1 MSNSFTDNLYAIRML
16 TMLCTPF
23 SEMPAYKAGVIDEKG
38 KYIVSPNDRTAEQKS
53 TVGYIDRLI
62 INVKKLI
69 NKLPGGES
77 KLKNIVAGMVLIKEN
92 VDHQNPMVD
101 FLTESELTKIQ
112 NDLDGQYS
120 KDRNRMIELWQ
131 EYIKIKE
138 ECGVATIG
146 ASAGSQLP
154 ANNTMGI
161 ATYDTPLNSKSTVY
175 RRKPKTVELL

>member
-69 NKLPGGES
+69 NKLPGGE
-77 KLKNIVAGMVLIKEN
+77 
-92 VDHQNPMVD
+92 
-101 FLTESELTKIQ
+101 
-112 NDLDGQYS
+112 
-120 KDRNRMIELWQ
+120 
-131 EYIKIKE
+131 
-138 ECGVATIG
+138 
-146 ASAGSQLP
+146 
-154 ANNTMGI
+154 
-161 ATYDTPLNSKSTVY
+161 
-175 RRKPKTVELL
+175 

>member
-77 KLKNIVAGMVLIKEN
+77 KLKNIVAGIK
-92 VDHQNPMVD
+92 
-101 FLTESELTKIQ
+101 
-112 NDLDGQYS
+112 
-120 KDRNRMIELWQ
+120 
-131 EYIKIKE
+131 
-138 ECGVATIG
+138 
-146 ASAGSQLP
+146 
-154 ANNTMGI
+154 
-161 ATYDTPLNSKSTVY
+161 
-175 RRKPKTVELL
+175 

>member
-77 KLKNIVAGMVLIKEN
+77 KLKNIVAGMILIKEN
-92 VDHQNPMVD
+92 LENQSAKIDILSESDLNNVQNR
-101 FLTESELTKIQ
+101 
-112 NDLDGQYS
+112 LDNQYS
-120 KDRNRMIELWQ
+120 DERNRMIRLWQ
-131 EYIKIKE
+131 EYIKMKE
-138 ECGVATIG
+138 ESGTCAIG